1 MNPPGRSRSLIPLSG
16 NFRQTSSSTNP
27 VIQVVILHG
36 NVAQDGQLSEVEVL
50 SSTDA
55 ALNQNA
61 LDRAKQRD
69 RMPFAQTQPGATP
82 QSHEMFFTFEFVTS
96 Q

>member
-1 MNPPGRSRSLIPLSG
+1 
-16 NFRQTSSSTNP
+16 
-27 VIQVVILHG
+27 VVLHG

-50 SSTDA
+50 ASTDA
-55 ALNQNA
+55 ALNQTA
-61 LDRAKQRD
+61 RERTQKQN